1 MATMERSAVP
11 AVGATCR
18 RLPTLCAIVA
28 SSVITALNVI
38 EIISLNIMLN
48 IHEHLSGLR
57 KFTSALNVPL
67 NTGLRVN
74 LHPTCVRNVVN
85 QSLSRIPK
93 IISGCVKIRS
103 GEVLRCA
110 MLRFRGVGQ
119 VEVPLRVVDLRI
131 RNYALNGSR

>member
-1 MATMERSAVP
+1 MTS
-11 AVGATCR
+11 
-18 RLPTLCAIVA
+18 LNAIAA
-28 SSVITALNVI
+28 SSVITVLNVI

-93 IISGCVKIRS
+93 IISGYVKIKS
-103 GEVLRCA
+103 GEVLRCG
-110 MLRFRGVGQ
+110 MLRFRGVDL
-119 VEVPLRVVDLRI
+119 VEVPLRVVDLHI
-131 RNYALNGSR
+131 RNCVLNGSQWSRPEGFCVGAVGHL